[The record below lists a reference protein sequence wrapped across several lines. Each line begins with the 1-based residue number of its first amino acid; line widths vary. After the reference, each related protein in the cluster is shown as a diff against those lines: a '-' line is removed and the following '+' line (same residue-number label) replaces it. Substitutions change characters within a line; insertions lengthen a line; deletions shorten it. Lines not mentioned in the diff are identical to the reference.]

1 MLTNPRAYKKPK
13 ARGRRR
19 RLVAHSHSSSTEQQ
33 QHESTA
39 VGRSNLMR
47 MNYPGVVGRGERVLR
62 NLIERQLFLGNYRR
76 SLGDDVGRRSAVVLG
91 MAWAWAWPAG
101 RVT

>member
-1 MLTNPRAYKKPK
+1 MPNLEAP
-13 ARGRRR
+13 
-19 RLVAHSHSSSTEQQ
+19 VAVCVGGSYYD
-33 QHESTA
+33 ESTA

>member
-1 MLTNPRAYKKPK
+1 MPNLEAP
-13 ARGRRR
+13 
-19 RLVAHSHSSSTEQQ
+19 VAVCVGGSYYD
-33 QHESTA
+33 ESTA

-101 RVT
+101 RVI